1 MLPRDDKHLNKARE
15 ECRAMVLRRAATSAG
30 ASVIP
35 LPGLDI
41 AADVGLLMKL
51 LPAINH
57 KFGLTPEQ
65 IEKLDPERKLV
76 VYALISRG
84 GKSLVGRM
92 ITKKLVLLALKRVGI
107 QMTARQAAKYVPFAG
122 QIASAFLGFGAMMY
136 IGTSHIDECYQIA
149 KAAMDVETAPRR

>member
-1 MLPRDDKHLNKARE
+1 
-15 ECRAMVLRRAATSAG
+15 MVLRRAATSAG

-51 LPAINH
+51 LPAINR

-65 IEKLDPERKLV
+65 IEKLDPQSKLV

-84 GKSLVGRM
+84 GKSLVGRA
-92 ITKKLVLLALKRVGI
+92 ITKKVVLLALKRIGI
-107 QMTARQAAKYVPFAG
+107 RMTAKQAAKYLPFAG
-122 QIASAFLGFGAMMY
+122 QVASAFLGFGAMMY
-136 IGTSHIDECYQIA
+136 LGTSHIDECYEVA
-149 KAAMDVETAPRR
+149 KAAMDAER

>member
-1 MLPRDDKHLNKARE
+1 
-15 ECRAMVLRRAATSAG
+15 MVLRRAATSAG

-65 IEKLDPERKLV
+65 IEKLDPERRLV

-84 GKSLVGRM
+84 GKSLVGRAL
-92 ITKKLVLLALKRVGI
+92 TKKLVLVALKRVGVR
-107 QMTARQAAKYVPFAG
+107 MTARQAAKYLPFAG

-136 IGTSHIDECYQIA
+136 IGASHVDECYEIA
-149 KAAMDVETAPRR
+149 KSAIEDNPS

>member
-1 MLPRDDKHLNKARE
+1 MLPKDNKHLEKARK
-15 ECRAMVLRRAATSAG
+15 ECRSMVLKRAATSAG

-51 LPAINH
+51 LPAINR

-84 GKSLVGRM
+84 GKSLAGRM
-92 ITKKLVLLALKRVGI
+92 ITKKLVLIALKRVGV
-107 QMTARQAAKYVPFAG
+107 QMTVKQAAKYLPFAG
-122 QIASAFLGFGAMMY
+122 QVASAFLGFGAMMY
-136 IGTSHIDECYQIA
+136 LGTSHIDECYQIA
-149 KAAMDVETAPRR
+149 KAAMDEDSSP

>member
-1 MLPRDDKHLNKARE
+1 
-15 ECRAMVLRRAATSAG
+15 MVLRRAATSAG

-51 LPAINH
+51 LPAINR

-65 IEKLDPERKLV
+65 IEKLDPQSKLV

-84 GKSLVGRM
+84 GKSLVGRA
-92 ITKKLVLLALKRVGI
+92 ITKKVVLLALKRVGI
-107 QMTARQAAKYVPFAG
+107 RMTARQAAKYLPFAG

-136 IGTSHIDECYQIA
+136 LGTSHIDECYQVA
-149 KAAMDVETAPRR
+149 KAAMDADPDRHAQR